1 MALPGE
7 SLSSSPRPSQFAGGR
22 ALAVSSRQD
31 YETGGVALQ
40 DPSRGLQVQMWR
52 ARLIGQDVV
61 IDADTV
67 APVTWYSAPGITEI
81 SFTFDQNMRPVLAFV
96 QDGVAKLRW
105 FDPVAGAVVVV
116 DIGAGVVTPR
126 VALDDKRRF
135 GLPDSDVILA
145 YIRGGALY
153 YRQQRERFQTERL
166 LDAGPHYRLIKIGMG
181 RGLRMQFDL
190 EYPE

>member
-7 SLSSSPRPSQFAGGR
+7 SLSTNPMPSQFVGGR
-22 ALAVSSRQD
+22 SLAVSSRQD
-31 YETGGVALQ
+31 YETGGIALQ
-40 DPSRGLQVQMWR
+40 DPSQGLRVQTWR
-52 ARLIGQDVV
+52 ARLIGQAVV

-81 SFTFDQNMRPVLAFV
+81 SLSFDQNMRPVLAFV

-105 FDPVAGAVVVV
+105 FDPVAGAVVVTN
-116 DIGAGVVTPR
+116 IGAGVVTPR

-135 GLPDSDVILA
+135 GVPDSDVLLA
-145 YIRGGALY
+145 YLRGGALY
-153 YRQQRERFQTERL
+153 YRQQRERFLTERL
-166 LDAGPHYRLIKIGMG
+166 LHAGPHYRLIKIGMG

-190 EYPE
+190 ERPE